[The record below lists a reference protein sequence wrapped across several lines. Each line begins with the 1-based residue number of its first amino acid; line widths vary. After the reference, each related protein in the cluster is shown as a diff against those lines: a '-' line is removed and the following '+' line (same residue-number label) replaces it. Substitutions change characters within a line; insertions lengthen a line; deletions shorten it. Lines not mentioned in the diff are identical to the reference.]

1 MKSDRP
7 ETNLDDAAKFG
18 MLQYKVAEHELAS
31 IWRTFRQAGLHPI
44 LIKGWAAA
52 QYYPEPWTRSLG
64 DFDLAFPAAE
74 YRDAEAVCAGNLPNR
89 TDLHRELRHL
99 DTERWERL
107 LERSVELEC
116 AGEIIRVLCP
126 EDHLRVLCVHW
137 LNDGGAYRDRLRD
150 IGNLLTKH
158 RGSFDW
164 ELCLAPLTAVRR
176 RWIEVAV
183 ALADRYLEDTDLSF
197 VPFAAKFGTVPGWV
211 IKALEREWG
220 SGRRLVPLHFVLREP
235 KELLIQI
242 GKRLPPNPIQST
254 IELEADLD
262 ERPRAMIQTANL
274 FKRISP
280 SYKRVWPALKR
291 LLGPGPRNL

>member
-1 MKSDRP
+1 MNAAVPGTKF
-7 ETNLDDAAKFG
+7 DDAAKFG
-18 MLQYKVAEHELAS
+18 ILRYRVAERELAL
-31 IWRTFRQAGLHPI
+31 IWRIFREAGLHPV

-64 DFDLAFPAAE
+64 DFDLAFSAAE
-74 YRDAEAVCAGNLPNR
+74 YPEAEAVRERKMLNR

-99 DTERWERL
+99 DTERWEL
-107 LERSVELEC
+107 LCERSVELEC
-116 AGEIIRVLCP
+116 GDERIRVLSP

-150 IGNLLTKH
+150 IGNLLTAH
-158 RGSFDW
+158 RGTFDW
-164 ELCLAPLTAVRR
+164 ELCFAPLTAVRR
-176 RWIEVAV
+176 RWIEIAV
-183 ALADRYLEDTDLSF
+183 ALADRYLEDADLSF
-197 VPFAAKFGTVPGWV
+197 VPFAAGFGTVPEWV
-211 IKALEREWG
+211 FRALEREWS

-254 IELEADLD
+254 IELEADFD
-262 ERPRAMIQTANL
+262 GRPRALIQAANV
-274 FKRISP
+274 FRRISP

-291 LLGPGPRNL
+291 LLRSVRTNK